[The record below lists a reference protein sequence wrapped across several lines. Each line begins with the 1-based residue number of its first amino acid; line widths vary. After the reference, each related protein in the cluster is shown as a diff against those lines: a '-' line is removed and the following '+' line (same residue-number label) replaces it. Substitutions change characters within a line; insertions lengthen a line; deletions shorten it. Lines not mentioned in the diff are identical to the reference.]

1 MFDQDGFFHIER
13 IKPVVQNEC
22 TKQDNKMKKKKSK
35 SKFKSGSWKYKLH
48 QKLMSYQIPACVKD
62 FHFHKFQNFVFL
74 KPEDNNVLKQRMC
87 MFNHKLDKSVRNKFD
102 KDESSAVVMLN
113 AGDMTYVQVSMDS
126 YKKLCKISKMII
138 SCTVYAVDDEEEE
151 TKVYTKTDT
160 ICNLSDLMAY
170 IVQHRACVNGV
181 YEIEC
186 NCMGYSYN
194 RFDIKI
200 IVELKDGSLKTY
212 RSDMNDFMSDYGL
225 YLF

>member
-22 TKQDNKMKKKKSK
+22 TKQNNKTKKKKSK

-62 FHFHKFQNFVFL
+62 FHFLKLHNFIFS

-87 MFNHKLDKSVRNKFD
+87 MFNEKLDKSVRNKFS

-113 AGDMTYVQVSMDS
+113 AGDMTYVQVSLDS
-126 YKKLCKISKMII
+126 YKKLCKINKMII
-138 SCTVYAVDDEEEE
+138 SCTVYAVDDDGEE
-151 TKVYTKTDT
+151 TKFYTKTDT

-181 YEIEC
+181 YEVEC